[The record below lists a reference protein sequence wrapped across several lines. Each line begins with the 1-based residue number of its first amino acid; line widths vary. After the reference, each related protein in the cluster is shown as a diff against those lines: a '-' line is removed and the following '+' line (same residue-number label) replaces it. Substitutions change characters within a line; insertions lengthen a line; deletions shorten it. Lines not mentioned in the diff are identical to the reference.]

1 MEECAKPINFK
12 ETDVTPPLRSNLTG
26 QCAFV
31 SGASSGL
38 GRRFALVLA
47 KAGAKVAIAARRAD
61 KLQELQREIEAFD
74 GRAIPIAL
82 DVRDAESVHKAIA
95 HTETELGAITILVN
109 NAGIAIPKPFLE
121 TNEAD
126 WDQILGTNLKGA
138 WLLAKE
144 VAQHM
149 ARHGHGGSI
158 INIASII
165 SDRVIGHHAVYG
177 AAKAGL
183 VHLTKAMANEL
194 ARHGIRVNAIAPGYI
209 VTEMNQEF
217 FASGEGEKIKQR
229 IPLRRV
235 GSPEDL
241 DGILLLLASDASS
254 FMTGSVVTVD
264 GGQSVNSL

>member
-1 MEECAKPINFK
+1 MHEICNAHLRK
-12 ETDVTPPLRSNLTG
+12 TDVVSSLSYDLAG

-61 KLQELQREIEAFD
+61 KLQELRHEIEAFD
-74 GRAIPIAL
+74 GRAIPIGL
-82 DVRDAESVHKAIA
+82 DVRDPKSVRQAVA
-95 HTETELGAITILVN
+95 CAETELGAITILVN
-109 NAGIAIPKPFLE
+109 NAGISIPKPFLE
-121 TNEAD
+121 TDEAD
-126 WDQILGTNLKGA
+126 WDQIVGTNLKGA

-149 ARHGHGGSI
+149 TRLGHGGTI

-165 SDRVIGHHAVYG
+165 SDRVIGHNAVYG

-183 VHLTKAMANEL
+183 VHLTKAMAVEL
-194 ARHGIRVNAIAPGYI
+194 ARHAIRVNAIAPGYI
-209 VTEMNQEF
+209 TTEMNQEF

-229 IPLRRV
+229 IPLRRI
-235 GSPEDL
+235 GAPEDL
-241 DGILLLLASDASS
+241 DGVLLLLASDASG
-254 FMTGSVVTVD
+254 FMTGAVVTVD
-264 GGQSVNSL
+264 GGQSVNPL

>member
-1 MEECAKPINFK
+1 MTLPLPI
-12 ETDVTPPLRSNLTG
+12 DLSG
-26 QCAFV
+26 HCAFV

-38 GRRFALVLA
+38 GRRFAMVLA
-47 KAGAKVAIAARRAD
+47 GAGAKVALAARRMER
-61 KLQELQREIEAFD
+61 LQELQREIEAID
-74 GRAIPIAL
+74 GTATPIAL

-95 HTETELGAITILVN
+95 HAETELGAITILVN

-121 TNEAD
+121 TDEAD

-144 VAQHM
+144 VAQRM
-149 ARHGHGGSI
+149 AGRGHGGSI

-165 SDRVIGHHAVYG
+165 SDRVIGDNAVYG

-183 VHLTKAMANEL
+183 VHLTKAMAVEL
-194 ARHGIRVNAIAPGYI
+194 ARHDIRVNAIAPGYI
-209 VTEMNQEF
+209 TTEMNQEF
-217 FASGEGEKIKQR
+217 FASGEGDKIKQR

-241 DGILLLLASDASS
+241 DRALLLLASDTSG